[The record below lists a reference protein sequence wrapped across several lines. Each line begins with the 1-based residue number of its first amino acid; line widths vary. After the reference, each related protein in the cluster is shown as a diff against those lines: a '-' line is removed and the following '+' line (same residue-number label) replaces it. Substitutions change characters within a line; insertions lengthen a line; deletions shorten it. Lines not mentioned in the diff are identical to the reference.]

1 MAERPEEPESEA
13 QETLEQANPAAVA
26 LALAK
31 ARAGAK
37 LPPEAADFLR
47 RQSRLID
54 LQTEH
59 LHEQRELQLAHL
71 RVRRWKDR
79 MSLTLQ
85 AFGVIVGA
93 VLVIGVGVMAWQAH
107 EDHGLV
113 IDAFSVPPDLARDGL
128 TGQVAAGRFLD
139 KLEALQIATSG
150 SDRPTQSFQNDW
162 GAQIKVEIPE
172 TGLTFGEFEKL
183 LHERLGHLSHVAGEV
198 LNTPAGIAITARVGD
213 APPETF
219 AGPRGDFD
227 KLAQQAAESVYRQS
241 QPYRFAE
248 YLDTHDR
255 SAEAVQVI
263 SDLAAHGPVSER
275 GWAYASWALMDVND
289 RGDVAAARLH
299 ASKGLGFTPGSDIMD
314 RIGVVNTA
322 VWSGDEETDLQVS
335 RLIQAETQ
343 KRQPDT
349 SPLFFSQNR
358 LLGTAWLQFIQP
370 DYRASAATW
379 LQTSTQESRWTDSS
393 LSPAMAAT
401 AMVKAHD
408 LQSARNIM
416 RAASVNDEI
425 LLMPRIATGAFPA
438 LPIYW
443 TAVENG
449 DWAAALADVRRVD
462 AWLEAGKVRKPIYSL
477 MQQVWIWPLE
487 ALALA
492 RSGDLQAAQ
501 ALIGRTAED
510 CYPCLQ
516 VRGQIA
522 AEARDWPAAERWFA
536 EAARQGPSVPFAY
549 TDWGRMLLLRG
560 DAKDAIA
567 KLALAHAKG
576 PRFADPLEFW
586 GEALI
591 QTGDFEGAIGKFREA
606 NAYAPQWGRNHLK
619 WGEALAG
626 LGRRGEAR
634 VQFQTARGLDLSAA
648 DRAVLDAE
656 LAKPG

>member
-26 LALAK
+26 LALGK

-37 LPPEAADFLR
+37 LPVEAADFLR
-47 RQSRLID
+47 KQSGLID

-79 MSLTLQ
+79 MSLALQ
-85 AFGVIVGA
+85 AFGVVVGA
-93 VLVIGVGVMAWQAH
+93 VLLIVLGVIAWQAH

-139 KLEALQIATSG
+139 KLQALQLATSN
-150 SDRPTQSFQNDW
+150 SDRPSQSFQNDW
-162 GAQIKVEIPE
+162 GSQIKVEIPE

-183 LHERLGHLSHVAGEV
+183 LHEKLGRLSHVTGEV
-198 LNTPAGIAITARVGD
+198 LNTPTGIAITARVGD

-219 AGPRGDFD
+219 TGPRGDFD
-227 KLAQQAAESVYRQS
+227 KLAQQAAESVFRQS

-255 SAEAVQVI
+255 SEEAVQVI

-379 LQTSTQESRWTDSS
+379 LQTSTQDSRWTDSS

-401 AMVKAHD
+401 AMIKAHD
-408 LQSARNIM
+408 LRSAQNIM

-438 LPIYW
+438 LPVYW

-449 DWAAALADVRRVD
+449 EWAAALADVRRVG
-462 AWLEAGKVRKPIYSL
+462 AWLEAGKAQKPIYGL

-492 RSGDLQAAQ
+492 RSGDPKAAE
-501 ALIGRTAED
+501 ALIGRTATD
-510 CYPCLQ
+510 CYLCLQ

-522 AEARDWPAAERWFA
+522 AEAKDWPGAERWFA
-536 EAARQGPSVPFAY
+536 EATRQGPSVPIAY
-549 TDWGRMLLLRG
+549 TDWGQALLARG
-560 DAKDAIA
+560 DIKGAIV

-576 PRFADPLEFW
+576 PRFADPLELW

-591 QTGDFEGAIGKFREA
+591 EAEDFKAAALKFREA
-606 NAYAPQWGRNHLK
+606 DSYAPHWGRNHLK
-619 WGEALAG
+619 WGEALAR
-626 LGRRGEAR
+626 LGKADEAQ
-634 VQFQTARGLDLSAA
+634 VQYRAASGMDLSLA
-648 DRAVLDAE
+648 DRAE
-656 LAKPG
+656 LTKAREHG